1 MRAEV
6 VKRLR
11 RIVYGKGHHPGPVK
25 HFINPKIPGVC
36 IANKKRRDYQQV
48 KRAYRQGE
56 FVL

>member
-1 MRAEV
+1 

-56 FVL
+56 FIL